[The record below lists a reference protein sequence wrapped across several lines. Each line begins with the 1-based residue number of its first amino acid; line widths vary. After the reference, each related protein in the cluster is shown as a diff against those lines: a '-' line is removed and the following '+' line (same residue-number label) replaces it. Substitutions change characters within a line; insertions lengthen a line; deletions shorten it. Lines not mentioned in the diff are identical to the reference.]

1 MEAFADHSTELY
13 FKNMLVGLAIIL
25 GAASVVAMVTGVVF
39 SLVRRLQGGNKLAV
53 ISAGLAAPLLVAVV
67 GTLGVF
73 YDQEVDGP
81 PPGMVLLGLLTMS
94 AVFMP
99 ITFSIS
105 LMLVRLFPQRQIDGA
120 R

>member
-1 MEAFADHSTELY
+1 
-13 FKNMLVGLAIIL
+13 MLVGLGIIL
-25 GAASVVAMVTGVVF
+25 GAASVVAIVTAAVF
-39 SLVRRLQGGNKLAV
+39 SLVRKLQGGNKLAIV
-53 ISAGLAAPLLVAVV
+53 SGSLFTPLFVAIV

-73 YDQEVDGP
+73 YDQDVDGP

-94 AVFMP
+94 AVLVP

-105 LMLVRLFPQRQIDGA
+105 LLLDRLFTSREVDGT